1 MHGLTFEGLR
11 CVKAGCEGVFRLAT
25 RKRKHKD
32 KETEETLLRCGSC
45 KQEKT
50 ARGEF
55 FSCYKTA
62 NLHET
67 FQMLYGV
74 AERWRPDQ
82 LRQELNIRAKSRSV
96 AMMDHVGKI
105 CQFYLELFFK
115 HSLGRWERLGV
126 DEAATGQAKK
136 ARSGKTKQPT
146 KKGLRWWLSILKYQE
161 NSDGSSRR
169 CEGFFFEPIPKLEW
183 VDSRTGLQKCKIR
196 TSEHLS
202 WHIERLAAKGATLI
216 TDSHKG
222 YQVCGTEKCRPDIIH
237 HDNNHSKGFAA
248 PGKKSIEAGIAKV
261 CNNMTEGGG
270 HGTLYKLIR
279 PCMVGEENRE
289 WLRYS

>member
-1 MHGLTFEGLR
+1 MIALLQILRWLQVHGLTFEGLR

-32 KETEETLLRCGSC
+32 KETEEMLLRCDSC

-82 LRQELNIRAKSRSV
+82 LRQELNIRDRTRIV
-96 AMMDHVGKI
+96 AMLDNVGKI

-115 HSLGRWERLGV
+115 HSLGRWELLGV

-136 ARSGKTKQPT
+136 PAPEKQSNQQR
-146 KKGLRWWLSILKYQE
+146 K
-161 NSDGSSRR
+161 
-169 CEGFFFEPIPKLEW
+169 
-183 VDSRTGLQKCKIR
+183 
-196 TSEHLS
+196 
-202 WHIERLAAKGATLI
+202 
-216 TDSHKG
+216 
-222 YQVCGTEKCRPDIIH
+222 VCGGGCQYSSTRKILMALHVDVRVSSSNRSQNWSGWTAGLGCK
-237 HDNNHSKGFAA
+237 NV
-248 PGKKSIEAGIAKV
+248 KS
-261 CNNMTEGGG
+261 G
-270 HGTLYKLIR
+270 HLNI
-279 PCMVGEENRE
+279 
-289 WLRYS
+289 